1 MEKCGYSAE
10 KAIKAFNKGRGNDI
24 ERENYLEHLRKGC
37 PEEETKPH
45 SPKGPTSP
53 PKRSKIISDHSYI
66 QRSLKSPPERNSG
79 ADSRNRLPHVD
90 SDYQQHRDMYGDGAA
105 LHPDCRVN
113 DGRFGGEKEGRGRY
127 GKKIEEC
134 DLRTKLNRKAR
145 VEEGGRRGDDQRSGV
160 KERGSR
166 KRGGLLF
173 IVLLTICGA
182 CLSVY
187 FFKKTL

>member
-1 MEKCGYSAE
+1 M
-10 KAIKAFNKGRGNDI
+10 
-24 ERENYLEHLRKGC
+24 
-37 PEEETKPH
+37 
-45 SPKGPTSP
+45 
-53 PKRSKIISDHSYI
+53 
-66 QRSLKSPPERNSG
+66 
-79 ADSRNRLPHVD
+79 D

-166 KRGGLLF
+166 KRGGLLTLGAHAQRG
-173 IVLLTICGA
+173 LL
-182 CLSVY
+182 
-187 FFKKTL
+187 